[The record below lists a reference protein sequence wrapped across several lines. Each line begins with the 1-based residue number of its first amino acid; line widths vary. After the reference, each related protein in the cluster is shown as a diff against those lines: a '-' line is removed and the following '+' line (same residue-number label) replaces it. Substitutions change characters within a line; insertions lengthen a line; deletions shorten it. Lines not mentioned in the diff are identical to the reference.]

1 MIGELYVDI
10 PNIVSILSIIVCISL
25 TVYIYYELT
34 VLKSRIDKLE
44 KGEIIN
50 KEDTNVKDNIKV
62 SHNFV
67 NSMQELYKDDTIH
80 NNTINN
86 YTTERQEDTMII
98 EDEINEDTMNEFL
111 KKQLDEESEIIEEDS
126 NINETI
132 QEVESDDQIIMMNNG
147 SEIIEDDIIINDS
160 DDLNDDTI
168 QITKE
173 GDYESMTV
181 NQLKKILVEKN
192 LPVSGNKTKLIER
205 LNN

>member
-132 QEVESDDQIIMMNNG
+132 QEVESDDKIIMMNNG